1 MNAERL
7 QHKLVA
13 AARRVPTS
21 DAVPFAFEKRIMHA
35 LRNAPAPDAWTTWG
49 RLLWRAL
56 APCCAVMIL
65 VGLGTHPR
73 SEPAFDLEET
83 IDAVLLAGL
92 DHGGD
97 WP

>member
-1 MNAERL
+1 MNPERL
-7 QHKLVA
+7 RQTLVA
-13 AARRVPTS
+13 AARRIPTS
-21 DAVPFAFEKRIMHA
+21 DAVPFAFETRVMRA
-35 LRNAPAPDAWTTWG
+35 LRKTPSPDAWVTWG

-65 VGLGTHPR
+65 AGLGTRPGN
-73 SEPAFDLEET
+73 EPGSDLGET
-83 IDAVLLAGL
+83 IEAVLLAGL